1 MNLGDVICEFC
12 TGLNPFMGGAWFLSE
27 AKLASFK
34 TVGQIKA
41 LVHNLPGLLNSCGA
55 FCKLR
60 MCFPRSCYVID

>member
-1 MNLGDVICEFC
+1 M
-12 TGLNPFMGGAWFLSE
+12 SE

-41 LVHNLPGLLNSCGA
+41 LVHSLPGLLNSCGA

-60 MCFPRSCYVID
+60 MCFPRSCYVLDKSARRQDQPKRATEARK